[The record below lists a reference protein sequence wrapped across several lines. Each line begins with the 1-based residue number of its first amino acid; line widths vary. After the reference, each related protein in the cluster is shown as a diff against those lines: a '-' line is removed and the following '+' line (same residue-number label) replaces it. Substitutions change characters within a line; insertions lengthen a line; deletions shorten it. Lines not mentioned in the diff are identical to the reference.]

1 MAVWSTRM
9 RLRGSNGDWVEADPT
24 HAGPGHRREPSR
36 RAGGDMVTHRR
47 RRQRGRGQR
56 PGACA
61 RRRRARP
68 RRRRTRGGRG
78 SGATSPAAEYWHSGL
93 RRDLTG
99 GRVLAHSSFGPPA
112 WAQAAARRVRSTEE
126 SAAAAGG
133 SPTSS
138 LHGKRHDRFHSWYTL
153 IPGGTTPLS
162 SAPTRRSS
170 SRAGCLTECPK
181 AGADKGVHARR
192 RVGRWPLQGLAGR
205 LHRDAD
211 GQYRGRRV
219 LQVTSPQEMALPMH

>member
-1 MAVWSTRM
+1 MAVWSTGM

-36 RAGGDMVTHRR
+36 RAGGDIVTHRR

-78 SGATSPAAEYWHSGL
+78 SGATSPAAEYLHNLMAGSL
-93 RRDLTG
+93 
-99 GRVLAHSSFGPPA
+99 VSSCRPLGSSSGPPV
-112 WAQAAARRVRSTEE
+112 WARAAAWRVSSMEE

-133 SPTSS
+133 CEGAAAAVRS
-138 LHGKRHDRFHSWYTL
+138 
-153 IPGGTTPLS
+153 
-162 SAPTRRSS
+162 RRRQSICKTAS
-170 SRAGCLTECPK
+170 
-181 AGADKGVHARR
+181 DKGVHARR